1 MPPFSSEHES
11 DILGHPAK
19 DTTESL
25 VDVKKVH
32 ITLTHEI
39 AGWEGLTGGGPVY
52 RMNT

>member
-39 AGWEGLTGGGPVY
+39 AGLGGSDRGPVY
-52 RMNT
+52 RMNP